1 MKTTLLRV
9 YALLLQKIYEHQ
21 SEPERRDP
29 YWTLIG
35 YFNSMRELGGAVRLV
50 DDDVRERMRVLSK
63 RAQEDQK
70 QRYLNSVRELNSRI
84 GSDEIPEILDQMS
97 REMGDPA
104 ALDVLLATNMISV
117 GVDIDRLG
125 LMVVNGQPKMSSE
138 YIQATSRIGRMFPGL
153 VVTLYNW
160 TRPRDRS
167 HYERFVG
174 YHSAIY
180 SHVEPTSVTPFAS
193 RGRDRGLHGVFITLV
208 RHLDPEM
215 TPENAA
221 ARFTPES
228 AAVKRVIEIILQRVA
243 QIDPAETGD
252 VRQELESI
260 CYRWQELSGQEM
272 LIYGQSLANPGL
284 PHLMEPAES
293 GRQPDSLVFPTLN
306 SLRDVEGESGLFIL
320 KRGS

>member
-1 MKTTLLRV
+1 
-9 YALLLQKIYEHQ
+9 
-21 SEPERRDP
+21 
-29 YWTLIG
+29 
-35 YFNSMRELGGAVRLV
+35 
-50 DDDVRERMRVLSK
+50 
-63 RAQEDQK
+63 
-70 QRYLNSVRELNSRI
+70 
-84 GSDEIPEILDQMS
+84 
-97 REMGDPA
+97 
-104 ALDVLLATNMISV
+104 
-117 GVDIDRLG
+117 
-125 LMVVNGQPKMSSE
+125 
-138 YIQATSRIGRMFPGL
+138 
-153 VVTLYNW
+153 
-160 TRPRDRS
+160 
-167 HYERFVG
+167 
-174 YHSAIY
+174 
-180 SHVEPTSVTPFAS
+180 
-193 RGRDRGLHGVFITLV
+193 HGVFITLV